1 MDWDLGSFFPSVE
14 ADEYRRFFAALDADV
29 KALRAELAA
38 LAPLSASTRDAWR
51 SAVERFEGLATRN
64 AHLGTFIAC
73 LRAYDVADTQVARA
87 EAQATT
93 LDAEMSKLR
102 VELLRALREAGDA
115 EIDALATGELAPA
128 RFFLARLAREARF
141 SMDAPLESLAAD
153 LGTDGISAWGRL
165 YDTIAG
171 KLELDMV
178 YPDGRRERVP
188 MAQRRSLMQD
198 ADRRVRR
205 AAFDAGNAAWRSVSD
220 TVAAAINHIAGTRL
234 TLYAR
239 RGVGHFLDVALD
251 QSCIS
256 RATLDAMFEAVDAC
270 AELPRRFLRLKARTM
285 GLPRIGWYDLEAPL
299 PLGKPPERIPWDKG
313 KGLVRDAFGRSY
325 PALAGYFDRA
335 IAKRW
340 VEHTPRRGKSPGAFC
355 ANSPL
360 VNESRVF
367 MTYQGSLG
375 DVSTLAHEVG
385 HGFHAH
391 LLAGTRPLARR
402 YPMTLA
408 ESASTFAELLLSDGL
423 LAGEDVDDAGR
434 AMLLGE
440 ALGDASIFL
449 LDITVRYR
457 FEKAFYERRA
467 SGEVPAEELEALM
480 AATQR
485 EVFGD
490 ALEEGGEDPLFWASK
505 MHFFITSVSFY
516 NFPYTFGYLLSR
528 GLRALHVAEGD
539 AFLPRYERF
548 LQRSGQGWAHEV
560 ARDTLGQDLESP
572 AFWRASIESLAPAL
586 AQLESFTSR

>member
-1 MDWDLGSFFPSVE
+1 MDWDLGSFFPGV
-14 ADEYRRFFAALDADV
+14 ADEQYLRFFAALDTDV
-29 KALRAELAA
+29 KALRAELAELGPLTA
-38 LAPLSASTRDAWR
+38 ETRAPWRDALT
-51 SAVERFEGLATRN
+51 RFEAVATRN
-64 AHLGTFIAC
+64 AHLQTYISC
-73 LRAYDVADTQVARA
+73 LRAYDVADTKVARA
-87 EAQATT
+87 DADATT

-102 VELLRALREAGDA
+102 IELLRALSDA
-115 EIDALATGELAPA
+115 SDADVDALAEGELAPL
-128 RFFLARLAREARF
+128 RFFLTRLQREARF
-141 SMDAPLESLAAD
+141 SMGAPLESLAAD
-153 LGTDGISAWGRL
+153 LSTDGISAWGRL
-165 YDTIAG
+165 YDTLAG

-178 YPDGRRERVP
+178 YPDGRKERVP

-198 ADRRVRR
+198 PDRRVRKG
-205 AAFDAGNAAWRSVSD
+205 AFDAGNAAWRSIGD

-234 TLYAR
+234 TLYGR
-239 RGVGHFLDVALD
+239 RGVNHFLDVALE
-251 QSCIS
+251 QACIS
-256 RATLDAMFEAVDAC
+256 RGTLDAMFAAVDEC
-270 AELPRRFLRLKARTM
+270 AELPRRFLRFKARTM
-285 GLPRIGWYDLEAPL
+285 GLPRIAWYDLEAPL
-299 PLGKPPERIPWDKG
+299 PLGKPPERIEWEQG
-313 KGLVRDAFGRSY
+313 KALVRGAFARSY
-325 PALAGYFDRA
+325 PALASYFDRA
-335 IAKRW
+335 IERRW

-355 ANSPL
+355 ASSPL
-360 VNESRVF
+360 VGESRVF

-375 DVSTLAHEVG
+375 DVSTLAHEIG

-391 LLAGTRPLARR
+391 MLAQTRPLARR

-423 LAGEDVDDAGR
+423 LASEGIDDVGR

-440 ALGDASIFL
+440 ALGDGAIFL
-449 LDITVRYR
+449 LDITTRYR

-467 SGEVPAEELEALM
+467 SGEVPAEELEELM

-528 GLRALHVAEGD
+528 GLRALHLVEGD

-548 LQRSGQGWAHEV
+548 LRQSGQGWAHEV

-572 AFWRASIESLAPAL
+572 DFWKASIESLSPAL
-586 AQLESFTSR
+586 AQLEGFVKS